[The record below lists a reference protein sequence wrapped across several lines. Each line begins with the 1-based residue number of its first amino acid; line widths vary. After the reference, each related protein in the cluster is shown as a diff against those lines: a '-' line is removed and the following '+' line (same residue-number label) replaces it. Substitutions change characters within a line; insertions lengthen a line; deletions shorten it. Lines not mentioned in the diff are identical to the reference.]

1 MVTLFALVVMRIS
14 GAIVGNPVFGRT
26 NFPARAR
33 ACMIVALSVLLYQ
46 STDGTFYRTPGSM
59 VEYMVMLLG
68 ELLFGLVISFA
79 MELSFM
85 VVRFASSVMD
95 YCMGLSMA
103 QIYDPQY
110 GTQSTVSSGLYYAFM
125 VLVFFAT
132 NGHLRLI
139 SIFYTSAEM
148 IPFGTVTLN
157 PRIMMVAADAFCQAI
172 VMGMQFAFP
181 LIAME
186 LLSEAAMG
194 ILMRVVPQINVFAV
208 NFQVKILVGL
218 FMLLL
223 IFSPMADRLSVILNE
238 MYLIMEQ
245 LAVMMGGS

>member
-1 MVTLFALVVMRIS
+1 MAPLFALIVMRIS
-14 GAIVGNPVFGRT
+14 GAVAGNPVFGKS
-26 NFPARAR
+26 NFPTRAR
-33 ACMIVALSVLLYQ
+33 ACMIVALSALLYQ
-46 STDGTFYRTPGSM
+46 SFDHSSYRMPGSL
-59 VEYMVMLLG
+59 VEYLVMLIG

-79 MELSFM
+79 MELSFL
-85 VVRFASSVMD
+85 VVRFASAVMD

-110 GTQSTVSSGLYYAFM
+110 GTQSTVSSGLYYGFM

-139 SIFYTSAEM
+139 RIFYESAEL

-157 PRIMMVAADAFCQAI
+157 PAIMEAVVDAFCQSV

-181 LIAME
+181 LIAIE

-223 IFSPMADRLSVILNE
+223 LFSPMADRLGVILE
-238 MYLIMEQ
+238 KMYWNMEQ
-245 LAVMMGGS
+245 LGGMMRGI